1 MYLAAQL
8 VDYTTAQE
16 GPLTNPVADLL
27 GWEKVPQSLRS
38 NFSSGTQEA
47 LSQFPADWPEIEY
60 ISASG
65 YVGDFGDLF
74 LDQPKDGP
82 QYATILGTLVAPLSR
97 GTVTLASAN
106 AADLPLIDPN
116 WLTDPTDQEVAVAV
130 YKRVRAAFASKFMQP
145 VLIGEEYFPGPAV
158 QSDADILN
166 TIMSTVQT
174 VWHASVTCR
183 MGRID
188 DPNAVVDSRARVL
201 GVQGVRVVDASAFAL
216 LPPGHPQSTIYMLAE
231 KIADDI
237 KNGD

>member
-8 VDYTTAQE
+8 VNFTTYQG
-16 GPLTNPVADLL
+16 GPLTNPVADFL
-27 GWEKVPQSLRS
+27 GWEKVPESLRS
-38 NFSSGTQEA
+38 GFSSESQAA

-60 ISASG
+60 ISAPG

-97 GTVTLASAN
+97 GTVALASAD
-106 AADLPLIDPN
+106 ASDLPLIDPN

-130 YKRVRAAFASKFMQP
+130 YKRVRAAFASNFMQQI
-145 VLIGEEYFPGPAV
+145 VIGDEYFPGSAV

-166 TIMSTVQT
+166 TIMDTVQT

-183 MGRID
+183 MGLSD
-188 DPNAVVDSRARVL
+188 DPNAVVDSRARVI

-237 KNGD
+237 KNGE